1 MPAVAMQ
8 HQWSRLGGVVVLW
21 IVVVAGGC
29 ASAPARKPAS
39 DGESGSAS
47 RAPRRPGETEIKL
60 GDESDSSVE
69 VALDRGYLNQ
79 GEVNAVLEEN
89 TGRLIACYDR
99 AGGARRYAEG
109 EVTLRF
115 LVQPSGEVSD
125 VLVVQSKLGNF
136 PVERCLVVEGRKIPF
151 PKPGGNRPADFE
163 YNISFRSPE
172 AHTVVEWNPRR
183 YGRAL
188 TSKVPSLGRCG
199 SPGEGAVS
207 AVAYVRPGG
216 RVVSVGFSS
225 DKPIDT
231 LAAKCV
237 VDRIMTWRLPSER
250 THLVRTSF
258 PITSGKRAEEGTAAA
273 FGPTARLR
281 RASRVH

>member
-1 MPAVAMQ
+1 MPSVAMQ
-8 HQWSRLGGVVVLW
+8 HQWSRLGGLVLWGVVV
-21 IVVVAGGC
+21 GGAAC
-29 ASAPARKPAS
+29 ATAPGKSSTDLADTTELRKADKTPF
-39 DGESGSAS
+39 
-47 RAPRRPGETEIKL
+47 RPGETEIKL
-60 GDESDSSVE
+60 GDESDSSVD
-69 VALDRGYLNQ
+69 VALERGYLNQ
-79 GEVNAVLEEN
+79 GDVNLVLEAH
-89 TGRLIACYDR
+89 TARLTACYDR

-115 LVQPSGEVSD
+115 LVQASGEVSD

-163 YNISFRSPE
+163 YNLIFRSPE
-172 AHTVVEWNPRR
+172 AHTVVEWKPQR

-188 TSKVPSLGRCG
+188 ASKVPSLGRCG
-199 SPGEGAVS
+199 ATSEGAVS

-258 PITSGKRAEEGTAAA
+258 PISSGR
-273 FGPTARLR
+273 
-281 RASRVH
+281 